1 MKKQHIRNAII
12 IGLILAP
19 IVLLF
24 FPANY
29 FDKGQVLCPS
39 KRFLDIECL
48 GCGLTRA
55 TQYLLHLEFKRA
67 WEYNRLIIIVF
78 PLMTFYWIKGL
89 FFIKDLYLNFK
100 KNQRK

>member
-1 MKKQHIRNAII
+1 MKKQHLRNVII
-12 IGLILAP
+12 ISLVFAP

-29 FDKGQVLCPS
+29 FDTGQTICPS

-55 TQYLLHLEFKRA
+55 TQHFIHLEFKTA
-67 WEYNRLIIIVF
+67 WEYNKLIVIVF

-89 FFIKDLYLNFK
+89 IYIRKLYLNIK
-100 KNQRK
+100 KNSVK